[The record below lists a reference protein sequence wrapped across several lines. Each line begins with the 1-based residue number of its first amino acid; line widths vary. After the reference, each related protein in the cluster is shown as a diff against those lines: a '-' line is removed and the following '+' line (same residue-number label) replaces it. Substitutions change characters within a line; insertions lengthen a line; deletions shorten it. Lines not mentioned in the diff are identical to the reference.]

1 MERKVIKQGN
11 DTLTITLP
19 REWTKKYNIKAGD
32 SLGIKAKNEI
42 LEIRNKEINLK
53 EPIYFDVNFND
64 EKLLNWTLGA
74 LYKIGFEE
82 IHLRYSDTT
91 IFNKIQKLIK
101 NNLGFIITDQEKNM
115 CIIKNMTTDNSDN
128 LSALMHRSFL
138 IALSFAENCCD
149 ALKKKKFSHLNN
161 LIYLHDNTDQI
172 IKLCERL
179 IIKTSYAD
187 VTNSSFNLAIL
198 ENLELICDDYKDIC
212 KFFGKIHK
220 PSKNH
225 KKIISLLE
233 NINKIFEKT
242 ETLIFS
248 YNEKEVIKI
257 LLEIKENNSR
267 IESLYKEG
275 NCNEIIFLFYLKS
288 ISDLIKNFFPTIL
301 LVNINQLKDKVRN
314 V

>member
-128 LSALMHRSFL
+128 LSA
-138 IALSFAENCCD
+138 
-149 ALKKKKFSHLNN
+149 
-161 LIYLHDNTDQI
+161 
-172 IKLCERL
+172 
-179 IIKTSYAD
+179 
-187 VTNSSFNLAIL
+187 
-198 ENLELICDDYKDIC
+198 
-212 KFFGKIHK
+212 
-220 PSKNH
+220 
-225 KKIISLLE
+225 
-233 NINKIFEKT
+233 
-242 ETLIFS
+242 
-248 YNEKEVIKI
+248 
-257 LLEIKENNSR
+257 
-267 IESLYKEG
+267 
-275 NCNEIIFLFYLKS
+275 
-288 ISDLIKNFFPTIL
+288 
-301 LVNINQLKDKVRN
+301 
-314 V
+314 